1 MASFISRLSFNA
13 KVRASVWKQLGKL
26 LENRMR
32 LADALALLKEQAE
45 RRKSPRALVYA
56 EILRKLGSGHTL
68 GEALEVGYA
77 SREEIL
83 LISFAQDSSRLAG
96 GLTLA
101 GKVLEARGKILKS
114 LVNVLSYPVMLF
126 TLVIVMMIIVAEK
139 VMPHLLLL
147 SDPNTWSGAAYI
159 LYRQSSFVASLEGL
173 IFGLVLLA
181 LAVLTGFSFA
191 RWTGP
196 GRRVADK
203 IMPWSI
209 YRLTVGTLWLY
220 ALATRMSAGHQISG
234 ILREMVS
241 DPGTSPYLREIM
253 ERVLA
258 FSSKGEDLGQAL
270 KNSEMSFPSVE
281 LVDTLAVYARMPDFQ
296 KHIVELADGWLADG
310 IEGIE
315 RLVGKLRFWMLI
327 LVILQLCLVAL
338 AIGNFQTQFQGGRT
352 WAAFLTSWAAYS

>member
-1 MASFISRLSFNA
+1 MASYLCKLSFNA
-13 KVRASVWKQLGKL
+13 HIRASVWMQLGKL

-45 RRKSPRALVYA
+45 RRKSLRALVYA
-56 EILRKLGSGHTL
+56 DILRTLSSGHTL
-68 GEALEVGYA
+68 GEALQNGYA

-83 LISFAQDSSRLAG
+83 LISFAQDSSRLAV

-101 GKVLEARGKILKS
+101 GKVLEARGKILNS
-114 LVNVLSYPVMLF
+114 LVNALSYPVLLF
-126 TLVIVMMIIVAEK
+126 AMVVVMMLIVAK
-139 VMPHLLLL
+139 RVMPQLVQL
-147 SDPNTWSGAAYI
+147 SDPESWHGAAYI
-159 LYRQSSFVASLEGL
+159 LYRQSSFAASFEGL
-173 IFGLVLLA
+173 VFGLA
-181 LAVLTGFSFA
+181 LAGLAILTGFSFT

-196 GRRVADK
+196 GRRLADK

-234 ILREMVS
+234 ILRDMAS

-270 KNSEMSFPSVE
+270 KNSEMDFPSVE
-281 LVDTLAVYARMPDFQ
+281 LVDSLAVYSRMPDFQ
-296 KHIVELADGWLADG
+296 AHITELADGWLADG
-310 IEGIE
+310 INSIL
-315 RLVGKLRFWMLI
+315 RLAGRLRILMLV

-338 AIGNFQTQFQGGRT
+338 AIGGFQTQLGG
-352 WAAFLTSWAAYS
+352 F